1 MTQQTSSSQS
11 KNVRAN
17 IIHRAQEL
25 FFQFGASRVTMEEI
39 ASRLGISK
47 KTLYKCFANKDELL
61 EAVMEHA
68 HLSIMM
74 LIQPLITMTFAAK
87 NEEFLQSLS
96 MVGETIASVISG
108 TAASPLMSDIER
120 SYPLLWKR
128 VEERRLTA
136 MKSSLHLILRQ
147 GVERGMFR
155 ADMNYDVVV
164 LVYLSAL
171 ETISSA
177 PTLAAL
183 SLTAG
188 EAYLMMIRTLF
199 EGLFTES
206 GRSIALQFPLG
217 KKA

>member
-1 MTQQTSSSQS
+1 MTSQTSSSPN

-61 EAVMEHA
+61 EVVMENV
-68 HLSIMM
+68 HLTLMT
-74 LIQPLITMTFAAK
+74 LIQPLIATTFAAK
-87 NEEFLQSLS
+87 NDEFLQNLS
-96 MVGETIASVISG
+96 QLGEMMASIMSN
-108 TAASPLMSDIER
+108 TSTSPLMSDIER

-136 MKSSLHLILRQ
+136 MTSSLRSILQ
-147 GVERGMFR
+147 HGVERGMFR

-171 ETISSA
+171 ETISSTA
-177 PTLAAL
+177 TLTAL

-188 EAYLMMIRTLF
+188 EAYIIMIRTLF
-199 EGLFTES
+199 EGIFTDS
-206 GRSIALQFPLG
+206 GRDVALQFPLG